1 MPAISEH
8 GLAGSIAQEPRNGGL
23 AERIIAVLIMVNHA
37 GTLYQKNIGP
47 NTDELAKRITAFD
60 PDKSWEKVSVES
72 PVQ

>member
-1 MPAISEH
+1 M
-8 GLAGSIAQEPRNGGL
+8 
-23 AERIIAVLIMVNHA
+23 LIMVNHA

-47 NTDELAKRITAFD
+47 NTDELAKRITSYD